1 MYSITTLQMNAIDQ
15 NCEYFGL
22 STLQLMEN
30 AGSGIANEIKNL
42 FKSGSIVVIAGKGNN
57 GGDAFVAAR
66 HLALNNN
73 YTIKIILLGRSD
85 NIKTDDAKKNYQ
97 VLKHCGIRD
106 ILEIS
111 DSTQLSN
118 LDWIINADVIIDAIL
133 GTGVKGKIR
142 EPESTAID
150 LINSSNAKIIS
161 VDVPSGLDPDGG
173 SFEKSVIS
181 DVTLTFHRMKPG
193 LQSKHINRYTKDVK
207 VIDIG
212 ICSDAESMVG
222 TGNLN
227 ALKKRTKDSHKGNSG
242 KILIIGGGAYS
253 GAPGLTGL
261 AALRAGADLV
271 TIATPKNVA
280 DIVASFSPNLIVHS
294 LSSNMLSPEDIPQIK
309 DLILSHDVVI
319 MGMGI
324 GRNDKSKTT
333 IANLI
338 PYCNKVV
345 VDADGLYGLD
355 FENIRESCCNM
366 IITPHAGEFEYLQNK
381 NIPDDRSSR
390 TNDVLNFSKTNHIVT
405 ILKGKED
412 IISDGEKVLYNQTGN
427 PGMTV
432 GGTGDVLAG
441 IIGAL
446 FAVNPAVESASCG
459 AFINGVAGDLAF
471 EEKDFGLLAT
481 DIIDRVSDVM
491 KSK

>member
-1 MYSITTLQMNAIDQ
+1 MYTITTSQMNAIDQ

-30 AGSGIANEIKNL
+30 AGSSIANEVKNL
-42 FKSGSIVVIAGKGNN
+42 LESGSIVVIAGRGNN

-85 NIKTDDAKKNYQ
+85 QIKTDDAKRNYQ
-97 VLKHCGIRD
+97 VLKHCGIRN
-106 ILEIS
+106 IQEIS

-118 LDWIINADVIIDAIL
+118 LDWINNADVIIDAIL
-133 GTGVKGKIR
+133 GTGVKNKIR

-150 LINSSNAKIIS
+150 LINNSNAKVIS

-193 LQSKHINRYTKDVK
+193 LQTKNINRYTKGVK
-207 VIDIG
+207 VAEIG
-212 ICSDAESMVG
+212 VCSDAENVVG

-227 ALKKRTKDSHKGNSG
+227 ALKKRAEDSHKGNSG
-242 KILIIGGGAYS
+242 KILVIGGGAYS

-261 AALRAGADLV
+261 AALKTGADLV
-271 TIATPKNVA
+271 TIATPTNVA
-280 DIVASFSPNLIVHS
+280 DIIASFSPNLIVHS
-294 LSSNMLSPEDIPQIK
+294 LSSSILCPEDIPQIK
-309 DLILSHDVVI
+309 DLIQSHDVVI
-319 MGMGI
+319 IGMGI
-324 GRNDKSKTT
+324 GRDDKSKTT
-333 IANLI
+333 ISNLI

-355 FENIRESCCNM
+355 FESIYESDCNL
-366 IITPHAGEFEYLQNK
+366 IITPHAGEFAYLQNK
-381 NIPDDRSSR
+381 STSDDRSSR
-390 TNDVLNFSKTNHIVT
+390 TSDVLNFSKINHIVT

-412 IISDGEKVLYNQTGN
+412 IISDGERVLYNQTGN

-441 IIGAL
+441 IIGTL
-446 FAVNPAVESASCG
+446 YAVNPAVDSASCG

-471 EEKDFGLLAT
+471 EEKGYGLIAT
-481 DIIDRVSDVM
+481 DIVDRITDVM